1 MESMGT
7 RPAILLG
14 ARCRL
19 QMSLRDSHSR
29 AQMVALTLS
38 LRVLAASVQ
47 LQVAPTI
54 SLAGEEGDL
63 RVNN

>member
-1 MESMGT
+1 MGT

-14 ARCRL
+14 ARCCL

-29 AQMVALTLS
+29 AQMVALTL
-38 LRVLAASVQ
+38 LLHALAASVQ
-47 LQVAPTI
+47 LQVAPTV
-54 SLAGEEGDL
+54 SLAGEEIDL